1 MYSKK
6 RSTTVSPRENAFTIA
21 PSPLNGVKFELG
33 VVIVIGVLLLLIQG
47 RITSNTV
54 IQLLLLV
61 GYGILGMGWIMVRTR
76 QVVVKTLAERAR
88 NPDGSQ

>member
-1 MYSKK
+1 M
-6 RSTTVSPRENAFTIA
+6 VA

-33 VVIVIGVLLLLIQG
+33 VIIVIGVLLLLIQG

-61 GYGILGMGWIMVRTR
+61 GYGIVGMGWIMVRTR